1 MLKPVSMKLIDHP
14 LNSAPIE
21 DCTEID
27 FTDPL
32 VCSKQDLVALYNTV
46 KDTQVRAFLVGI
58 LDARE
63 YFALAAPGP
72 RLSF

>member
-1 MLKPVSMKLIDHP
+1 MLTPVSLDVIDHP
-14 LNSAPIE
+14 LNSAPID
-21 DCTEID
+21 DCTELD
-27 FTDPL
+27 FIDPL

-46 KDTQVRAFLVGI
+46 KDTKVKAFLVGI

-63 YFALAAPGP
+63 YFSLAAPGP